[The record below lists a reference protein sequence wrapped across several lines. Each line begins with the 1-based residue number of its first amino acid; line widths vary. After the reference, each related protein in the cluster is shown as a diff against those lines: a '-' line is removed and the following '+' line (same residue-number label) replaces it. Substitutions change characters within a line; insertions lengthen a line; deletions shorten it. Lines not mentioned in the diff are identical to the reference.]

1 MAFAATQMQLDLM
14 LSEVSQQERQIPYD
28 ITYMWN
34 LKYGTNELTYKAETD
49 SQTWRTDLWL
59 PRRSGMDG
67 EFGVGRCKLLHL
79 EWINELPLWLSG

>member
-34 LKYGTNELTYKAETD
+34 LKYGTNEPTCRTEIDA
-49 SQTWRTDLWL
+49 QTLRLEVA
-59 PRRSGMDG
+59 SGRGRERDG
-67 EFGVGRCKLLHL
+67 WEVWG
-79 EWINELPLWLSG
+79 S